1 MRTCCSAAVLPAAL
15 LLIAVNSSAQSFVV
29 PPASL
34 PGGLSYEQWSAKWG
48 QWALLAPANMSPILD
63 KTGVDC
69 AINQSGQ
76 VWFLAGTSG
85 FNATRSCVIPAG
97 RMIFFP
103 VLNQLNDCP
112 CPADPKLPPF
122 APGPGQSLEQFLT
135 VGYRPYP
142 GARQFL
148 DHTTQL
154 DAKLDGVA
162 VQGLVL
168 PPLNSTYRATSPMF
182 SFTAD
187 SSWVGQGFDACITG
201 SAQPAVSDGYWIMLA
216 PLSPGNHTL
225 RFRGDQLF
233 HEPRAFHQQ
242 SPPGRFSNR
251 RNLQQHDHLT
261 PSVTS
266 CTGRRTAARIR

>member
-1 MRTCCSAAVLPAAL
+1 

-29 PPASL
+29 PPESL
-34 PGGLSYEQWSAKWG
+34 PGGMSYEQWTAKWW
-48 QWALLAPANMSPILD
+48 QWALSAPANMSPVLD

-69 AINQSGQ
+69 AINQSGL

-85 FNATRSCVIPAG
+85 FDVTRNCVIPAG
-97 RMIFFP
+97 KMIFIP
-103 VLNQLNDCP
+103 VLNLLNDYP
-112 CPADPKLPPF
+112 CPDPSFK
-122 APGPGQSLEQFLT
+122 PGPGQSLEQFLT
-135 VGYRPYP
+135 VGYRPNP

-154 DAKLDGVA
+154 DVKLDGVA

-168 PPLNSTYRATSPMF
+168 PPLSSTYRATSPMF

-187 SSWVGQGFDACITG
+187 KSWVGQGFDPCITG

-225 RFRGDQLF
+225 RFRGDQVF
-233 HEPRAFHQQ
+233 HEPQAFHQQ
-242 SPPGRFSNR
+242 APPGRFSLDVIYNI
-251 RNLQQHDHLT
+251 T
-261 PSVTS
+261 
-266 CTGRRTAARIR
+266 II